1 MKEAKYRIEI
11 KPFIQEGSATRCI
24 KLAQSKGI
32 DAHRLI
38 VEYPNKSYSYGI
50 STGDLTL
57 SEAKETAKTLKELGY
72 DPVVYTAARLNDE
85 WQSGE

>member
-50 STGDLTL
+50 STEDLTL
-57 SEAKETAKTLKELGY
+57 SEAKETAKTLKALGY
-72 DPVVYTAARLNDE
+72 DPVIYEVYNCCLT
-85 WQSGE
+85 